1 MEQRFSEIAYG
12 VLAGGR
18 SLRMGRD
25 KACLLLNGKTFLER
39 VLEAGAAF
47 PERLVSLCADG
58 IVPPLPADVAVVR
71 DEHPDAGPLE
81 GIRQL
86 LRHTA
91 KPACL
96 VVATDLPGLTPALTA
111 ALASRYPGSGNLVL
125 TCGGKREP
133 LCSIY
138 ARECLPVIEEL
149 QTQGLARPAFLF
161 ERVPTQYLALE
172 TLGFSAQA
180 IQNIN
185 CPEDY
190 RALGGT
196 EAWEK
201 L

>member
-1 MEQRFSEIAYG
+1 
-12 VLAGGR
+12 
-18 SLRMGRD
+18 MGRD
-25 KACLLLNGKTFLER
+25 KAGLLLDGKTFLER
-39 VLEAGAAF
+39 VLEAGEDF
-47 PERLVSLCADG
+47 SERLVSLRTDG
-58 IVPPLPADVAVVR
+58 VLPPLPADVTVVR
-71 DEHPDAGPLE
+71 DENEDAGPLE

-86 LRHTA
+86 LRCA
-91 KPACL
+91 EKPACL
-96 VVATDLPGLTPALTA
+96 VVAADLPRITA
-111 ALASRYPGSGNLVL
+111 ALTGALASCYPGSGNLVL

-138 ARECLPVIEEL
+138 ARECLPVIVEL
-149 QTQGLARPAFLF
+149 QAQGLARPAFLF

-172 TLGFSAQA
+172 TLGFSVQA
-180 IQNIN
+180 IRNIN